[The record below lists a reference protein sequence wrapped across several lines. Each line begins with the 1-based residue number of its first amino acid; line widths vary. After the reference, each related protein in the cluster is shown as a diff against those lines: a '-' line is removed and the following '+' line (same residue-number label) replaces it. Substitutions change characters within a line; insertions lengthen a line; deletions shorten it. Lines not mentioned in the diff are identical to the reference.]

1 MTDQQFIIHFFIQF
15 KSTKK
20 QNTHTQLC
28 VVCAPFNLKRFSI
41 EIITFL
47 FTLNFGI
54 NSIGMM
60 IHINETYF
68 LETFELDEEDRREK
82 EKKYE
87 IFLLR

>member
-47 FTLNFGI
+47 FTFNFGI
-54 NSIGMM
+54 NSIDMM

-68 LETFELDEEDRREK
+68 LETFKLDEEDRR
-82 EKKYE
+82 KKKRNMKY
-87 IFLLR
+87 FC